1 MNSALFHEK
10 PIKGKTFFLL
20 RSLLDGWKNKN
31 RILKNKRKIK
41 KNLLSKS
48 IFMCNGK
55 ELWFLLIPIERLV
68 PRIWNHNIVKNS
80 WLVRSKSKKIKK
92 SAYTTIS
99 STSNLYI
106 RIADRGIIQGVRST
120 YFIFLS
126 NFLVGLIRTFFVLL
140 INNRTKK
147 IITHLFYSNK
157 PYMEMSAE
165 DKIYLILSLSLYRIL
180 ERKKKNFLLFFINIK
195 KKEYNKNGI
204 GNIIFMHFWN
214 EKKRRIL
221 CNRYFLLL
229 SYHENLSIWNG
240 ERWLSGLKRR
250 IANPLYNFFV
260 PRVRIPLFPSP
271 RIIWDFRIVRNSD
284 PRIFS

>member
-68 PRIWNHNIVKNS
+68 PRIWNYNIVKNS

-147 IITHLFYSNK
+147 IIAHLFYSNK

-214 EKKRRIL
+214 EKKEGFCAIVIS
-221 CNRYFLLL
+221 CFC
-229 SYHENLSIWNG
+229 HIT
-240 ERWLSGLKRR
+240 KT
-250 IANPLYNFFV
+250 
-260 PRVRIPLFPSP
+260 
-271 RIIWDFRIVRNSD
+271 FRFGTGRDGWVD
-284 PRIFS
+284 

>member
-92 SAYTTIS
+92 STYTIIS

-120 YFIFLS
+120 YFVFLS

-157 PYMEMSAE
+157 P
-165 DKIYLILSLSLYRIL
+165 
-180 ERKKKNFLLFFINIK
+180 
-195 KKEYNKNGI
+195 
-204 GNIIFMHFWN
+204 
-214 EKKRRIL
+214 
-221 CNRYFLLL
+221 
-229 SYHENLSIWNG
+229 
-240 ERWLSGLKRR
+240 
-250 IANPLYNFFV
+250 
-260 PRVRIPLFPSP
+260 
-271 RIIWDFRIVRNSD
+271 
-284 PRIFS
+284 